1 MSVFHNYPIVAAF
14 TAILLAQFIKVPL
27 NYTTNQTWDWGL
39 VFSAGGMPSSHT
51 AAVIALTTAIG
62 IMDGLHSSAFAISV
76 VVSSIIMF
84 DAAGV
89 RRQAGEHAVIL
100 NRLIQQQ
107 KDTFRSSIN
116 NGEALKELLG
126 HRPLEVI
133 WGGFVGVGVGVLMDF
148 FF

>member
-1 MSVFHNYPIVAAF
+1 MLVFHNYPIVAAF
-14 TAILLAQFIKVPL
+14 TAILLAQLIKVPL
-27 NYTTNQTWDWGL
+27 NYITNQTWDWGL

-62 IMDGLHSSAFAISV
+62 IMDGLQSSAFAISV

-100 NRLIQQQ
+100 NRLIRQQ

-133 WGGFVGVGVGVLMDF
+133 WGGFVGVGVGILMDF